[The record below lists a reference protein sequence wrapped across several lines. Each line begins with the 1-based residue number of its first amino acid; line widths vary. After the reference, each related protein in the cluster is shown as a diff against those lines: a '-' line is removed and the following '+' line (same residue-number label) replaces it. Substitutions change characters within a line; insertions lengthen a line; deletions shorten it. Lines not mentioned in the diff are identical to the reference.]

1 MSEFLG
7 VEIPDKVFFRIGE
20 VGRITGVKPHVLRYW
35 ETEFG
40 TLRPSKSPSGQR
52 RYRRSDIEHVLRIK
66 DLLWTRKYTIK
77 GARAELRKKR
87 TTPGEAVE
95 ITAADEAAP
104 VSMGPAAAAAS
115 VDPELTRRID
125 ELEDQLRKLT
135 VRTEAADK
143 RAVEADMRAASANAR
158 AIRTDR
164 KSKDL
169 LEIIDRQRRDLAK
182 VRDSLVLL
190 RSKVAAFSADL

>member
-1 MSEFLG
+1 VSEYLG

-20 VGRITGVKPHVLRYW
+20 VGRITGVKPYILRYW

-40 TLRPSKSPSGQR
+40 TLRPQKSPSGQR

-77 GARAELRKKR
+77 GARAELRKRR
-87 TTPGEAVE
+87 TVPGEAVE
-95 ITAADEAAP
+95 VTAADEESPA
-104 VSMGPAAAAAS
+104 SMGPAAAAAS
-115 VDPELTRRID
+115 VDPELTRRVD
-125 ELEDQLRKLT
+125 ELEEQLRRSAT
-135 VRTEAADK
+135 RCDAADK
-143 RAVEADMRAASANAR
+143 RAVEADMRAAAANAR
-158 AIRTDR
+158 AIRAER
-164 KSKDL
+164 KGRDL

-190 RSKVAAFSADL
+190 RSKVAAFSDDL

>member
-20 VGRITGVKPHVLRYW
+20 VGRITAVKPYVLRYW

-40 TLRPSKSPSGQR
+40 TLKPSKSPSGQR
-52 RYRRSDIEHVLRIK
+52 RYRRSDIEQVLRIK
-66 DLLWTRKYTIK
+66 DLLWARKFTIA
-77 GARAELRKKR
+77 GARTELRRRR
-87 TTPGEAVE
+87 TVPGAAVE
-95 ITAADEAAP
+95 VTAADEESPAG
-104 VSMGPAAAAAS
+104 MGPAAVAAS
-115 VDPELTRRID
+115 VDPDLTRQID
-125 ELEDQLRKLT
+125 ELEDKLRRLSA
-135 VRTEAADK
+135 RSGAADK

-158 AIRTDR
+158 AVRTER

-190 RSKVAAFSADL
+190 RSKVAAFTTEV